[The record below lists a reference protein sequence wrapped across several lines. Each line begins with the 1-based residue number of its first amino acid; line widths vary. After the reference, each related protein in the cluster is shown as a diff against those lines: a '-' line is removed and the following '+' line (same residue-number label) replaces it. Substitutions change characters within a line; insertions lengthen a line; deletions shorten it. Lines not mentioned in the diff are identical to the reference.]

1 MMDYYKNRYKKLYN
15 SVNECLDKKEF
26 QKAFHEIIDTLEIGR
41 PSNGLDKYFG
51 HPSIIKSFLHLLLN
65 TDKLT
70 PDDRQDLYPLLSEA
84 LKKVKDKNEKYFV
97 RYRILAPGGIYPN
110 IELGRNNCF
119 YAVHNQLPVIW
130 TRNQVSTD
138 RNILD
143 SSVINWLTRNEL
155 KLATSIMSAYED
167 YAFNLIF
174 TGYNTVEVDWSCMAK
189 VPDELKLYFLREYFE
204 LKIRSTPIG
213 VKAWHRQPV
222 PDSAYYEFQNFEK
235 SFSHFKKVFDKF
247 SIQDDLLLRT
257 CNYFVKAKM
266 HWENTI
272 NAEEAIANNFFCI
285 EGCLHLLQK
294 KYGDNKPK
302 LNFKLLKEVFKR
314 DIPQGESLFDF
325 IQEGYRT
332 RIMLVHPEPEW
343 GAEWKPFITSE
354 DFYDYFKI
362 SRSLINFILTDKYTD
377 FY

>member
-1 MMDYYKNRYKKLYN
+1 
-15 SVNECLDKKEF
+15 
-26 QKAFHEIIDTLEIGR
+26 
-41 PSNGLDKYFG
+41 
-51 HPSIIKSFLHLLLN
+51 
-65 TDKLT
+65 
-70 PDDRQDLYPLLSEA
+70 
-84 LKKVKDKNEKYFV
+84 
-97 RYRILAPGGIYPN
+97 
-110 IELGRNNCF
+110 
-119 YAVHNQLPVIW
+119 LPVIW